1 MAIAVL
7 ESAVMETPCIP
18 WEGKLSPDGYGQFTR
33 DMQHWLAHRW
43 SFTQAKGPIPPGL
56 CVDHECRNRA
66 CISPEHLRLKTRG
79 ANAVENS
86 IGITAVNKAKTHCK
100 HGHEFTSGNTYEHGG
115 ARICRTC
122 LRNNH
127 LRHRARADVKAKRA
141 ARAREQRRAVS

>member
-7 ESAVMETPCIP
+7 ESAVMKTPCIP

-43 SFTQAKGPIPPGL
+43 SFTQAKGPIPTGL

-66 CISPEHLRLKTRG
+66 CINPEHLRLKTRG

-86 IGITAVNKAKTHCK
+86 VGITALNKVKTHCD
-100 HGHEFTSGNTYEHGG
+100 HGHEFTPENTYGYGG
-115 ARICRTC
+115 HRGCKACRHE
-122 LRNNH
+122 NH
-127 LRHRARADVKAKRA
+127 ERHRARPDVKAKRA
-141 ARAREQRRAVS
+141 AQARAQRRAVS